1 MRTLPLPLIAL
12 ALLAGFACTTS
23 NLKSTDIVAVIPWSG
38 PETSQYRVLDDGK
51 EVGTL
56 TMTIDEEG
64 SGALSLGQEF
74 DFPDKGFVNKA
85 TVVADAASLQP
96 QSTSYRIEGP
106 EGNLQCDAEYDGS
119 KAAVHRVGE
128 DGERTDDIVVPQI
141 AYDSWSDLFAWRT
154 IEFSKGY
161 SVEYTDIL
169 SCTLD
174 RAQKLGVKLTVKARE
189 EITVTAGTFE
199 AWRLE
204 IDSGGETQKA
214 WFTTDNERR
223 LLKYDNGRQVFDLV
237 E

>member
-1 MRTLPLPLIAL
+1 MRALRLLLPL

-23 NLKSTDIVAVIPWSG
+23 DLVSNDIVAGMPWVG
-38 PETSQYRVLDDGK
+38 PETSKYRVLDDDK

-56 TMTIDEEG
+56 RMTIEEEG
-64 SGALSLGQEF
+64 GDSLRLGQAF

-85 TVVADAASLQP
+85 TVVVDAASLQP

-119 KAAVHRVGE
+119 KATVHRVGE
-128 DGERTDDIVVPQI
+128 DGARTDELDVPRV
-141 AYDSWSDLFAWRT
+141 AYDSWSDLLLWRT
-154 IEFSKGY
+154 IEFSNGY

-174 RAQKLGVKLTVKARE
+174 RTQKLGVKLTVKDRE
-189 EITVTAGTFE
+189 EVTVPAGTFE

-204 IDSGGETQKA
+204 VDSGGETQKA
-214 WFTTDNERR
+214 WFTTDAERR
-223 LLKYDNGRQVFDLV
+223 LVKYDNGRQVFELV